1 MKTQENSNKLRMQTV
16 DLTFL
21 ILILNITIS
30 QESLNQK
37 LRNWKWNKNLKK
49 FGKQNLPNSKK

>member
-21 ILILNITIS
+21 ILILNITI
-30 QESLNQK
+30 NQ
-37 LRNWKWNKNLKK
+37 
-49 FGKQNLPNSKK
+49 